1 MAQKRK
7 FTEVC
12 ILDICTS
19 DYFIGYQFPVIAVP
33 VYKNMTNKEVAY
45 FIQLEI
51 DLTYDYLRESF
62 SKKDIELFDKYCEEL
77 LTKPENEN
85 FSYLE
90 ELDEEENDLYE
101 SCYLYISLC
110 CPVFSYGMK
119 FLNE

>member
-12 ILDICTS
+12 ILDVCTS
-19 DYFIGYQFPVIAVP
+19 DYFSGYQFPVIAVP

-90 ELDEEENDLYE
+90 ELDEEENYFYE
-101 SCYLYISLC
+101 SCYIYISLC
-110 CPVFSYGMK
+110 QFGIS
-119 FLNE
+119 

>member
-12 ILDICTS
+12 NLDVCPS
-19 DYFIGYQFPVIAVP
+19 DYFSGYQFPVIAVP
-33 VYKNMTNKEVAY
+33 VYKNMTNKEVADS
-45 FIQLEI
+45 IQSEI
-51 DLTYDYLRESF
+51 NSTYDYLRESF
-62 SKKDIELFDKYCEEL
+62 SKKDIKLFEKYCEEL

-90 ELDEEENDLYE
+90 EVDEEENDFYE

-110 CPVFSYGMK
+110 CPVFSC
-119 FLNE
+119 